1 MPRHWRP
8 TLFSHVPSRKRGI
21 ALLDFA
27 NGSLDPA
34 PEHDGQFDAALA
46 KLRAHLTPGPRLPG
60 QCDLCAAPYSLRTC
74 PDCEIM
80 LRKEVGLLHR
90 KHGPPPEDRVCGVC
104 RHMSSK
110 TLSKLTKFNFCCA
123 SQATA

>member
-8 TLFSHVPSRKRGI
+8 TLFSHVQSRKRGI

-60 QCDLCAAPYSLRTC
+60 QCDLCAAPYSLRPLWPARRRESGRRRGPHRIGDVVWRPQRRTC
-74 PDCEIM
+74 
-80 LRKEVGLLHR
+80 
-90 KHGPPPEDRVCGVC
+90 
-104 RHMSSK
+104 
-110 TLSKLTKFNFCCA
+110 
-123 SQATA
+123 SQLQL